1 MKNNVLKWHRIE
13 WLTLRDLY
21 PDVIN
26 RFRIDK
32 QRKLVLRDSFWTFAE
47 LLDRH
52 RQNWLEYFASGNH
65 TLISNSESVQRDLE
79 SRLRSD
85 MIYCGGEMC
94 KKYVDAEREYM
105 LSIRAMES
113 LAPDPKT
120 GKVDSRVY
128 NQFRKVLRKRNAT
141 ADHKLWLA
149 TVCAE
154 WVERESERLS
164 T

>member
-1 MKNNVLKWHRIE
+1 MKNNILKWHQIE

-85 MIYCGGEMC
+85 MIYCGGE
-94 KKYVDAEREYM
+94 
-105 LSIRAMES
+105 
-113 LAPDPKT
+113 
-120 GKVDSRVY
+120 RV
-128 NQFRKVLRKRNAT
+128 
-141 ADHKLWLA
+141 
-149 TVCAE
+149 
-154 WVERESERLS
+154 WV
-164 T
+164 